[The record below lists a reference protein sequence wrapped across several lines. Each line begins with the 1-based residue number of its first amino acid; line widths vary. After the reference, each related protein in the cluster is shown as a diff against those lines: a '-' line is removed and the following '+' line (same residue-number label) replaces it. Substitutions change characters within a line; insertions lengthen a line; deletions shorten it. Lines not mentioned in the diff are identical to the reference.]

1 MGGTAMGDTLCENC
15 MNFTY
20 DEDAEDYAC
29 CRDLDEDEMLVLL
42 SSRYQKCPYFRF
54 GDDYTIV
61 KKQN

>member
-1 MGGTAMGDTLCENC
+1 MDDTLCENC

-20 DEDAEDYAC
+20 DEDSEDYAC

>member
-1 MGGTAMGDTLCENC
+1 MDDTLCENC

-54 GDDYTIV
+54 GDD
-61 KKQN
+61 